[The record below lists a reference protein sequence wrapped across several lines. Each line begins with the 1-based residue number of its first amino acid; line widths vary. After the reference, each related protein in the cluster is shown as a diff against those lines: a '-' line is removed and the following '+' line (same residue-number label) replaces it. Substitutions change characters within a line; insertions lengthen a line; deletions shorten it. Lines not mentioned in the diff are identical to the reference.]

1 MPSTVEKLGPA
12 RVKLTIEIPFAELKP
27 HLDKAY
33 REIAASV
40 NIPGFRKGKVPAA
53 LIDQRFGRGSVLQE
67 AINAALPTAYTAA
80 IQETGLV
87 PMGDPEIDVTR
98 LEDGDVVEFVAEV
111 DVRPEF
117 EMPDFSTLSAT
128 VEPLAD
134 TDAEVTE
141 RLDVMRQRFA
151 TRADVE
157 RAAEVGDVV
166 TVDLAG
172 SSDGEPLE
180 DATAT
185 GIAYKVGSGGMLE
198 GLDQAVTGL
207 SAGESAEFTST
218 LVGGPH
224 QGQEALITVTVT
236 TVQEETLP
244 EVDDEFAQ
252 LVSEFDTVD
261 EMRAD
266 LAEAVVRMA
275 RIEQLN
281 GARDKLLEELIEKA
295 GFELP
300 EGLAAR
306 ELEART
312 EQIHDQLARAGYTV
326 ERYLE
331 ESEEEAETP
340 EEFWA
345 EIGRRSQAALKAQ
358 IILDTIADARE
369 LGVEQNELTEM
380 LFRRAAQNGTSPEQE
395 MQHMMEHNHAGEWMQ
410 EIRRN
415 KALQIIVDA
424 ASIVDTEG
432 NPVAAIEDAP
442 VDEDSEVEESQADE
456 VEPADESVEAS
467 DDEPDD
473 DATDD
478 EGKPKKSG
486 KKKKKSKDD

>member
-27 HLDKAY
+27 HMDRAY

-40 NIPGFRKGKVPAA
+40 NIPGFRRGKVPAA
-53 LIDQRFGRGSVLQE
+53 IIDQRFGRGSVLQE
-67 AINAALPTAYTAA
+67 AINAALPTAYTTA

-117 EMPDFSTLSAT
+117 DMPDFSTLSAT

-134 TDAEVTE
+134 TDSEVEE
-141 RLDVMRQRFA
+141 RLEVMRQRFA
-151 TRADVE
+151 TRTDVE
-157 RAAEVGDVV
+157 RAAGDGDVV
-166 TVDLAG
+166 TIDLVG
-172 SSDGEPLE
+172 TSDGEPLQ

-185 GIAYKVGSGGMLE
+185 GLTYKVGSGGMLD

-207 SAGESAEFTST
+207 AAGESAEFTST

-224 QGQEALITVTVT
+224 EGQEALITVTVT
-236 TVQEETLP
+236 LVQEETLP

-252 LVSEFDTVD
+252 MVSQFDTVT

-266 LAEAVVRMA
+266 LAEAVVTMA
-275 RIEQLN
+275 RAEQLN
-281 GARDKLLEELIEKA
+281 AARDTLLEEVIEKA

-300 EGLAAR
+300 EALAAR
-306 ELEART
+306 ELAART
-312 EQIHDQLARAGYTV
+312 EQITDQLARAGYTV

-331 ESEEEAETP
+331 ESEEDAETP

-345 EIGRRSQAALKAQ
+345 EIERRSVTALKAQ
-358 IILDTIADARE
+358 IILDTIADTRE
-369 LGVEQNELTEM
+369 IGVEQNELTEM

-410 EIRRN
+410 EIRRT

-424 ASIVDTEG
+424 ATIVDTEG
-432 NPVAAIEDAP
+432 NPVQALEEAA
-442 VDEDSEVEESQADE
+442 VEESDA
-456 VEPADESVEAS
+456 EAGS
-467 DDEPDD
+467 EAAEAE
-473 DATDD
+473 DA
-478 EGKPKKSG
+478 
-486 KKKKKSKDD
+486 